1 MNIKE
6 LDFDSVMLPEK
17 TGVLL
22 EIYDDSKAAKLPIIK
37 EFTERVLF
45 KLLSEF
51 KVSSIFEAGCAA
63 GYSACFMKTCCP
75 SAKIAT
81 CDINGGRIEKARDN
95 FSKAGFSSDIRA
107 VYGDAAEVMRSFDA
121 DVFDLIFI
129 DAAKGQY
136 PVYFNL
142 CRKLLKT
149 GGIAVFDNT
158 GFWGM
163 VTGGE
168 KLIKRKRTIVKRMKE
183 FLPSVLEDEGFD
195 SCYLPSGDGVL
206 LCIKKGE

>member
-6 LDFDSVMLPEK
+6 FDFDSVILPEK

-22 EIYDDSKAAKLPIIK
+22 EIYDDSKTAKLPIIK
-37 EFTERVLF
+37 EFTEQVLF

-51 KVSSIFEAGCAA
+51 KSSSIFEAGCAA
-63 GYSACFMKTCCP
+63 GYSACFMKTCSP
-75 SAKIAT
+75 RAKVVT
-81 CDINGGRIEKARDN
+81 CDIDGGRIEKARSN
-95 FSKAGFSSDIRA
+95 FSKAGFSSDIKA
-107 VYGDAAEVMRSFDA
+107 VYGDAEEVMRSFDA
-121 DVFDLIFI
+121 DAFDFVFI

-142 CRKLLKT
+142 CKKTLKT

-168 KLIKRKRTIVKRMKE
+168 KLIKRKRTIIKRMKE
-183 FLPSVLEDEGFD
+183 FLPSVLDNEDYE
-195 SCYLPSGDGVL
+195 SSYLPSGDGVL
-206 LCIKKGE
+206 ICIKKGG